1 MAGSRVRA
9 CVNVAVDAVKVDADL
24 VSIVGAGTKVATHI
38 PQDTDPP
45 YVLVM
50 GGDEVPWAEHMEAT
64 YDGSPDSGDSAGR
77 QVDVICQCT
86 STNRG
91 SSQVDAMAD
100 RVMTVLL
107 DDSIWNGLSGFQ
119 RVQFVRNQGIPPSDP
134 NNDGTL
140 WFIRLVTVR
149 VTLG

>member
-1 MAGSRVRA
+1 MAGSRVRP
-9 CVNVAVDAVKVDADL
+9 CVNAAVDAVKVDADL
-24 VSIVGAGTKVATHI
+24 LSIVGANKIATHI

-45 YVLVM
+45 FVLVM
-50 GGDEVPWAEHMEAT
+50 GGDELPFAETMESL

-77 QVDVICQCT
+77 TVDVTCQCS
-86 STNRG
+86 STYRG
-91 SSQVDAMAD
+91 TAQVDAMAD

-107 DDSIWNGLSGFQ
+107 DDSIWYGLSGFQ